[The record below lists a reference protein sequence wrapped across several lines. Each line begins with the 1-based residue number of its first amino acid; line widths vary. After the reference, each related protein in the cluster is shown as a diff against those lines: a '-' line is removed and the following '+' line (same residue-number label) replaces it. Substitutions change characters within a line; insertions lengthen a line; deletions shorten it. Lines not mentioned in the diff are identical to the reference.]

1 MILAKI
7 AILVII
13 LTLIYAFIWRIAC
26 KVFLNS
32 LTPREQ
38 LDYAYFRNNPT
49 WLDVLTYILI
59 ALILLSI
66 CAVIYLT
73 IYWLF

>member
-1 MILAKI
+1 MILTKI
-7 AILVII
+7 AILVIV

-26 KVFLNS
+26 KVFINS
-32 LTPREQ
+32 LTPRERI
-38 LDYAYFRNNPT
+38 DYAYFGINPT
-49 WLDVLTYILI
+49 WLDVITYILM

-73 IYWLF
+73 IILII